1 MKFHGPEEKLNNIIH
16 EAYKDHRCH
25 QMLPL
30 NLSTELEKIGFK
42 NIQTTQMAFLITQR
56 NKNSFATYAGT
67 TLVNLVKGN
76 VVAEEDVKL
85 WQSQ

>member
-1 MKFHGPEEKLNNIIH
+1 
-16 EAYKDHRCH
+16 
-25 QMLPL
+25 MLLL
-30 NLSTELEKIGFK
+30 NLPTKLEKIGFR

-76 VVAEEDVKL
+76 VVAEEDVKQG
-85 WQSQ
+85 QSQ

>member
-1 MKFHGPEEKLNNIIH
+1 
-16 EAYKDHRCH
+16 
-25 QMLPL
+25 
-30 NLSTELEKIGFK
+30 
-42 NIQTTQMAFLITQR
+42 MAFLITQR

-85 WQSQ
+85 WQSQLRQAEIQGRFEFISFPVLTLAYLP